1 MFVAKLGV
9 DSPEQFEIITFGA
22 DGDNLAV
29 HGFGIGCF
37 SVGRNAE
44 AFTIFEIV
52 VAPDL
57 TACVAVDGSHIAVG
71 GNDNHFV
78 GGDDRDAVAGRKEVD
93 VFAVVPLPDELTVGS
108 VEQTKISVPSAESNV
123 VAVDCRL
130 GLTIVENAVEV
141 PKEFVF
147 FYVPGLE
154 CF

>member
-44 AFTIFEIV
+44 AFTIFEII

-57 TACVAVDGSHIAVG
+57 TTGVAVDGSHVAVG
-71 GNDNHFV
+71 GNDYHFV
-78 GGDDRDAVAGRKEVD
+78 GGYYRDAVAWREEVD
-93 VFAVVPLPDELTVGS
+93 VFAVVPLPLEFAVGA
-108 VEQTKISVPSAESNV
+108 VDKAQIGVPSTESNA
-123 VAVDCRL
+123 VAINSRL
-130 GLTIVENAVEV
+130 GLAIVEDAVEA
-141 PKEFVF
+141 PEEFVLF
-147 FYVPGLE
+147 HVPCLE
-154 CF
+154 RF